1 MSTFL
6 VLIPVLFPIL
16 AGAIIPLFKF
26 EKASKREIYVSTVVI
41 LNSLLV
47 FGMFFTG
54 VKDSFTIVQL
64 NEAIGI
70 TLRIDGMSM
79 VFGGLLAGLWPLA
92 SIYAFEYMEHEG
104 KENIFFTF
112 YTMTYGIALGV
123 AFSANLVT
131 MYLFY
136 ELLTLITLP
145 IIMHKMDK
153 KAINAGRK
161 YLIYSIAGAAF
172 AFMGIMVL
180 YSATGTTDF
189 VYGGVINA
197 AESAIDPN
205 WLLFAYLVV
214 FMGFGVKAA
223 VFPLHGWLPT
233 AGVAPTPVTAL
244 LHAVAVVK
252 AGVFAI
258 IRATYYSFGA
268 DFLRGTWVQTVVILL
283 AAFTIVFGSSMALK
297 EQHLKRRLAYSTVS
311 NLSYILLGVT
321 LMTPMG
327 LAAGLSHMIFHGI
340 MKICLFFCAGA
351 IICKTEREYVYQL
364 RGFGKK
370 MPVTI
375 GCFAVASMALVGVPG
390 MCGFISKW
398 NLATAA
404 ADLDTPASILG
415 ICALII
421 SAILTAIY
429 LFTVVIRAYL
439 PGENFDY
446 STIDDVKDP
455 TNFMK
460 IPLIILCV
468 AMVVFGLFSQP
479 LMNFFRSVA
488 SGLI

>member
-1 MSTFL
+1 MSSFL

-41 LNSLLV
+41 LNSILV

-189 VYGGVINA
+189 VYGGVIKA
-197 AESAIDPN
+197 AELGADPN
-205 WLLFAYLVV
+205 LLLFAYLVV

-268 DFLRGTWVQTVVILL
+268 DFLRDTWVQNVVILL

-351 IICKTEREYVYQL
+351 IICKTEREYVYEL
-364 RGFGKK
+364 RGFGRK

-479 LMNFFRSVA
+479 LMNFFRNVA

>member
-189 VYGGVINA
+189 VYGGVIKA
-197 AESAIDPN
+197 AESGIDPN

-327 LAAGLSHMIFHGI
+327 FAAGLSHMIFHGI

>member
-6 VLIPVLFPIL
+6 ILIPVLFPIL

-26 EKASKREIYVSTVVI
+26 EEASKREIYVSTVVI

-47 FGMFFTG
+47 FGMFFLG
-54 VKDSFTIVQL
+54 IKDSFTIVQL
-64 NEAIGI
+64 SESIGI

-112 YTMTYGIALGV
+112 YTMTFGIALGV
-123 AFSANLVT
+123 AFSANLIT

-145 IIMHKMDK
+145 IIMHKMDD

-189 VYGGVINA
+189 MYGGVINA
-197 AESAIDPN
+197 AELGLDPN

-258 IRATYYSFGA
+258 IRVTYYSFGTG
-268 DFLRGTWVQTVVILL
+268 FLKDTWVQNVVMLL
-283 AAFTIVFGSSMALK
+283 AATTIVFGSAMALREK
-297 EQHLKRRLAYSTVS
+297 HLKRRLAYSTVS

-321 LMTPMG
+321 VMTPLG

-364 RGFGKK
+364 KGFGKK
-370 MPVTI
+370 MPVTM
-375 GCFAVASMALVGVPG
+375 GCFAIASMALVGVPG
-390 MCGFISKW
+390 LCGFISKW
-398 NLATAA
+398 NIATAA
-404 ADLDTPASILG
+404 ADLETPVAFVG

-429 LFTVVIRAYL
+429 LFTVVIHAYL
-439 PGENFDY
+439 PGEDFDY
-446 STIDDVKDP
+446 STIDDVQDP

-460 IPLIILCV
+460 VPLIILCV
-468 AMVVFGLFSQP
+468 AMLVFGLFSQP
-479 LMNFFRSVA
+479 LMDFFRNVA
-488 SGLI
+488 TGLI

>member
-1 MSTFL
+1 MSTIL

-26 EKASKREIYVSTVVI
+26 EKASKRELYVSSVVI

-47 FGMFFTG
+47 FGLFFTG
-54 VKDSFTIVQL
+54 VRDSFTIVQL
-64 NEAIGI
+64 NSAIGI
-70 TLRIDGMSM
+70 TLKIDGMSM

-92 SIYAFEYMEHEG
+92 SIYAFEYMAHEG
-104 KENIFFTF
+104 KENTFFTF

-123 AFSANLVT
+123 AFSANLIT

-189 VYGGVINA
+189 VYGGVINT
-197 AESAIDPN
+197 AELSVDPN
-205 WLLFAYLVV
+205 WLLIAYLVV

-258 IRATYYSFGA
+258 IRSTYYAFGA
-268 DFLRGTWVQTVVILL
+268 DFLRDTWVQNVVILL

-321 LMTPMG
+321 LMTPTG
-327 LAAGLSHMIFHGI
+327 FAAGLSHMIFHGI

-351 IICKTEREYVYQL
+351 IICKTEREYVYQIK
-364 RGFGKK
+364 GFGRK

-375 GCFAVASMALVGVPG
+375 GCFAIASMALVGVPG
-390 MCGFISKW
+390 LCGFISKW

-404 ADLDTPASILG
+404 ADLKTPAAFVG

-429 LFTVVIRAYL
+429 LFTVVIYAYM

-446 STIDDVKDP
+446 STIEDVEDP

-468 AMVVFGLFSQP
+468 AMLVFGLFSQP
-479 LMNFFRSVA
+479 LMDFFRNVA